1 MNKSHSARKM
11 RSWAGGGRG
20 KIVLNFGE
28 KKKGTSKKANMKTVV
43 KAVGLG
49 GHEWLYG

>member
-20 KIVLNFGE
+20 KIVLNFWEE

-43 KAVGLG
+43 KAMGL
-49 GHEWLYG
+49 E

>member
-11 RSWAGGGRG
+11 RSWGK
-20 KIVLNFGE
+20 KIVLDFKRK

-43 KAVGLG
+43 EAMALG
-49 GHEWLYG
+49 GCKWPCG

>member
-11 RSWAGGGRG
+11 RSWGGAGERLCLTLGR
-20 KIVLNFGE
+20 
-28 KKKGTSKKANMKTVV
+28 KKKGTSKKANMKAVV